1 MPHLFDPLTIG
12 EVTLR
17 NRIGVS
23 PMCQYSAEDG
33 HASDWHLV
41 HLGARASGG
50 AGLVIVE
57 ATAVE
62 ARGRISP
69 HDVGLWQESQTAP
82 LARIVRFIESQG
94 AVAGIQLAHAGRKAG
109 TARPWEGG
117 RPLDDAAGG
126 WPIVGPSPIAFAEGY
141 RTPHELSADEIA
153 EIQQAFVDAAMRAR
167 EAGFRWVELH
177 GAHGYL
183 MHSFL
188 SPLSNQRADAYGGSL
203 ENRCRFVVET
213 ARKVRAAWP
222 AGLPLTVRLSCS
234 DWVDGGWT
242 GEDSIALARMLKA
255 EGVDLIDCSS
265 GGSSPRAQIPV
276 GASYQVPFAR
286 DIRREAGIATAAV
299 GMITAPMQADAI
311 VRNGDAD
318 LVLLARELLRDPHW
332 PLQAARALRQP
343 APVPPQ
349 YQRAF

>member
-33 HASDWHLV
+33 HATDWHLV
-41 HLGARASGG
+41 HLGARAAGG

-62 ARGRISP
+62 PRGRISP
-69 HDVGLWQESQTAP
+69 HDVGLWQESQIAP
-82 LARIVRFIESQG
+82 LARVVRFIESQG
-94 AVAGIQLAHAGRKAG
+94 AVAGVQLAHAGRKAG
-109 TARPWEGG
+109 TARPWDGG

-126 WPIVGPSPIAFAEGY
+126 WPTVGPSPVAFAEGY
-141 RTPHELSADEIA
+141 RTPQELGVA
-153 EIQQAFVDAAMRAR
+153 EIDRLQAAFVAAAARAR
-167 EAGFRWVELH
+167 EAGFRWLELH
-177 GAHGYL
+177 AAHGYL

-188 SPLSNQRADAYGGSL
+188 SPLSNRREDAYGGSL
-203 ENRCRFVVET
+203 ANRCRFVVET
-213 ARKVRAAWP
+213 TRRVRDAWP
-222 AGLPLTVRLSCS
+222 AGLPLTVRLSCT
-234 DWVDGGWT
+234 DWVDGGWS
-242 GEDSIALARMLKA
+242 GEDSLSLAKLLRA

-265 GGSSPRAQIPV
+265 GGNAAQASIPV
-276 GASYQVPFAR
+276 GASYQVPFAQA
-286 DIRREAGIATAAV
+286 IRRGAGVATAAV
-299 GMITAPMQADAI
+299 GMITDPMQADAI

-332 PLQAARALRQP
+332 PQRAAKALRQP
-343 APVPPQ
+343 VPTPPQ
-349 YQRAF
+349 YGRAW